1 MNPQEHVVIIGN
13 GIAGITA
20 ARHIRR
26 ISKKKITVI
35 SAENEFFFSRT
46 ALMYVYMGHLKWEN
60 LEPFEKDYW
69 KKNRI
74 ELKQAWVE
82 RIEPASKKLFLRGN
96 ETLGYDKLILATGSL
111 PRKLGW
117 PGEQLPGVQGLVT
130 KQDLELLEKNS
141 NNCRTAVIV
150 GGGLIGVELAEM
162 LHTRKIPVTMLIREN
177 SFWRNVLPPQDADF
191 ISNHIR
197 SNGINLKF
205 NTQVEKISGTE
216 KAETVVTTAGEE
228 IPADLVGLTLGVQ
241 PNISFLKNSEIETET
256 GILVDKYLKTSVDDV
271 YAIGDCAQHKDPAP
285 GRDKVEAVWYTARM
299 MGETVAQ
306 TICGNPFKYNPGH
319 WFNSAKFF
327 EIEYQT
333 YGRVAADLT
342 ENEQQLHWE
351 HHDQKKAV
359 TISFDKESSI
369 FLGINSFGLRMK
381 HEVFDR
387 WLSEERPVEYVLKNL
402 REANFDPE
410 FYNRHER
417 EIFDSFKASLS
428 TKA

>member
-351 HHDQKKAV
+351 HRDQKKAV